1 MLGVELTEMF
11 VASELEDSSLSENP
25 TLATSMG
32 LFLQKVN
39 VIRDY
44 LCDTK
49 EGRQFWP
56 SSVSESIELLIK
68 EVDKLYKFNF

>member
-1 MLGVELTEMF
+1 MLGVELTKMF
-11 VASELEDSSLSENP
+11 VASELEDPLISENP

-39 VIRDY
+39 IIRDY
-44 LCDTK
+44 LDDTK

-56 SSVSESIELLIK
+56 ASVSEG
-68 EVDKLYKFNF
+68 FNI